1 MSPVFAARAVPADN
15 HRSMDEADIRRIAA
29 DSLVL
34 KERFFAENARLLL
47 EVGLRLVECLRS
59 GGKILVFGNGGS
71 AADAQHLAG
80 ELVGR
85 FLRERPGLA
94 AMALTTDPSVITAIG
109 NDMGFEAVFRR
120 QVEAHGRAGD
130 VAIGISTSGR
140 SPNVVEALRLARQ
153 RGLLTVGMTGG
164 GGGRLDGLVH
174 YLVDVPHHD
183 TPRIQEVHTMVVHIL
198 CQLVEEGMSR

>member
-1 MSPVFAARAVPADN
+1 MDPADV
-15 HRSMDEADIRRIAA
+15 RRIVAE
-29 DSLVL
+29 SLAV
-34 KERFFAENARLLL
+34 KERFFAENTTLLL
-47 EVGLRLVECLRS
+47 DLGQRMIECLRS

-85 FLRERPGLA
+85 FLRERPGLP
-94 AMALTTDPSVITAIG
+94 ALARTTVPSFVTAIG
-109 NDMGFEAVFRR
+109 NDMGWDAVFRR

-183 TPRIQEVHTMVVHIL
+183 TPRIQEVHGMVVHVL
-198 CQLVEEGMSR
+198 CQFVEEGMAR